1 MKNDIKSVN
10 VFLLL
15 FSGQNPRFK
24 ASLIQLLKLYESIF
38 SRDMWKHSI
47 TEVTFWQHHKRAVR
61 DRKRNGNMTELYRH
75 NLWNQQY
82 KEALNIPVREIPS
95 VYIGNQTT

>member
-1 MKNDIKSVN
+1 MFDPLSK
-10 VFLLL
+10 
-15 FSGQNPRFK
+15 
-24 ASLIQLLKLYESIF
+24 
-38 SRDMWKHSI
+38 
-47 TEVTFWQHHKRAVR
+47 VTFWQHHKRAVR

-95 VYIGNQTT
+95 VYIGN